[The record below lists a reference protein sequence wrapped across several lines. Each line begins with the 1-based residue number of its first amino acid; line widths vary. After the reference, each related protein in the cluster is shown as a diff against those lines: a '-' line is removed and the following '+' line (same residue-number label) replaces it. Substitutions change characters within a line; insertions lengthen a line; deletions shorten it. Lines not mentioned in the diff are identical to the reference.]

1 MNANRRKNSIPIHFR
16 SEEAAS
22 KFWDTH
28 SAADYWDEMEEVE
41 MEFAIKKRT
50 FLVPLNDRI
59 YQLAKQRAEVE
70 HSTIEHIVNILL
82 YRDLAKTIAA

>member
-1 MNANRRKNSIPIHFR
+1 MNANSKKNAIPMHFR

-41 MEFAIKKRT
+41 MEFDIKKHT

-59 YQLAKQRAEVE
+59 YQLVRQRAEAE
-70 HSTIEHIVNILL
+70 HATIEHIVNILL
-82 YRDLAKTIAA
+82 DRNLTGTIAS